1 MGLSGASSSISKMSK
16 EKIHLAKLSKDGSI
30 IETSPGVFH
39 ARAWGERLE
48 ENLIG
53 LLIEL
58 AKTQINHKARLCLHP
73 GPDEKLQVTYLA
85 FTKSYSDKIH
95 KHPHRPEVVVPLYG
109 LAFHS
114 IFNEKG
120 EVVKK
125 QLLDGTRPVA
135 NSTKVNEWHAIEIN
149 SENFV
154 MLEIGTGPFLP
165 NSTIYFA

>member
-1 MGLSGASSSISKMSK
+1 MSK
-16 EKIHLAKLSKDGSI
+16 EKIHLAKLSKKSSI

-39 ARAWGERLE
+39 ARAWGEQLE
-48 ENLIG
+48 ENLIE

-58 AKTQINHKARLCLHP
+58 AKTQSSHKARLCLHP
-73 GPDEKLQVTYLA
+73 GPEEQLQVTYLA
-85 FTKSYSDKIH
+85 FTKPYSDKIH
-95 KHPHRPEVVVPLYG
+95 QHPHRPEVLVPLYG

-114 IFNEKG
+114 IFNNEG

-135 NSTKVNEWHAIEIN
+135 NSTNVNEWHAIEVE

-165 NSTIYFA
+165 TSTIYFK